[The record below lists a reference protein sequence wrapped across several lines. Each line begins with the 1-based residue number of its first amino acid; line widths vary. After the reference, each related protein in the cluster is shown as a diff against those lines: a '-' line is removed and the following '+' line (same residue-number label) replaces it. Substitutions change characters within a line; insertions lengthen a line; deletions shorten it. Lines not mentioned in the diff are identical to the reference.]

1 MTFQELSNECKNL
14 VNDYD
19 WTLSF
24 KMPRDSEREVEKR
37 SVIYELQK
45 VPILRLILEV
55 WAGRGSGVAGSS

>member
-1 MTFQELSNECKNL
+1 MNFQELTNECKTL
-14 VNDYD
+14 ANDYD

-24 KMPRDSEREVEKR
+24 KMPRDPQREVEKR

-55 WAGRGSGVAGSS
+55 WADRISGVTGSS